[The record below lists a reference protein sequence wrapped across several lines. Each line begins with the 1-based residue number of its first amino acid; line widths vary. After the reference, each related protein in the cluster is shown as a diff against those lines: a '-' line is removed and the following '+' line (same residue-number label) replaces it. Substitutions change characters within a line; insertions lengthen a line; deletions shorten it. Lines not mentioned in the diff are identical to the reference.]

1 MAVMGGSGNLASDQ
15 VIINRLVRVF
25 ANTTIR
31 ASYSDASRA
40 IGTVSTEGEYRAS
53 LLQNGYYY
61 IDDLGGWV
69 IRARAS
75 TIRDDTPNATQSAD
89 GEYQSSVSQSTVQ
102 QISQFTEEERKDIYM
117 EYINNEY
124 GDVMNVDDVG
134 DNIMVDNLNGIYG
147 IPYQF
152 TETVDPRPDNSSF
165 GSIYASRIITRMPLL
180 MLSPGK
186 VDFMN
191 RSTSG
196 EKLAIFDALIGSENN
211 SDTKLGDFI
220 KKPGKYYTF
229 EYDEASDFQGGL
241 ARVSKNNKWG
251 YVNALGEVVVP
262 CEYDSVSDF
271 HEGFGQVERNNKC
284 GFVNKYG
291 EVIVPCEYHICRAFN
306 EGLSTVLKNNKWGAI
321 DETGKE
327 VIQCQY
333 DELLSF
339 HEGLAKVEEKGK
351 WGVINKKGEIV
362 IPIIYDYI
370 SYFHEELAS
379 VKLDDEWGVINKKGE
394 VVIPIGLGP
403 IDLFHEGLARVYDKT
418 EDSAG
423 FIDTDGNLVIPYIY
437 DRTSGFKEGLA
448 RVEKNG
454 KWGFINKS
462 GEVVIPFEYD
472 NAYDFQDG
480 LAIVAKNGKLGLVN
494 KLGEVI
500 APCKYN
506 ALCNFNGDLAQVK
519 LNDKWGF
526 INKSGEVVIPFEYD
540 YISNF
545 QEGFSQVLK
554 DGKIYY
560 IDKNNQK
567 LNLKIIINE
576 ASDIFNIPNNSTIID
591 TKIGYALDF
600 QEDKVLF
607 NSNEEREEFI
617 KLLDKT
623 ININPSYKS
632 KKLTKKQKTN
642 A

>member
-229 EYDEASDFQGGL
+229 AYDSENYW
-241 ARVSKNNKWG
+241 K
-251 YVNALGEVVVP
+251 YVNAMNNACAVYLG
-262 CEYDSVSDF
+262 
-271 HEGFGQVERNNKC
+271 
-284 GFVNKYG
+284 
-291 EVIVPCEYHICRAFN
+291 
-306 EGLSTVLKNNKWGAI
+306 
-321 DETGKE
+321 
-327 VIQCQY
+327 IQ
-333 DELLSF
+333 D
-339 HEGLAKVEEKGK
+339 V
-351 WGVINKKGEIV
+351 
-362 IPIIYDYI
+362 D
-370 SYFHEELAS
+370 
-379 VKLDDEWGVINKKGE
+379 
-394 VVIPIGLGP
+394 
-403 IDLFHEGLARVYDKT
+403 
-418 EDSAG
+418 
-423 FIDTDGNLVIPYIY
+423 
-437 DRTSGFKEGLA
+437 
-448 RVEKNG
+448 
-454 KWGFINKS
+454 
-462 GEVVIPFEYD
+462 
-472 NAYDFQDG
+472 
-480 LAIVAKNGKLGLVN
+480 
-494 KLGEVI
+494 
-500 APCKYN
+500 
-506 ALCNFNGDLAQVK
+506 
-519 LNDKWGF
+519 
-526 INKSGEVVIPFEYD
+526 
-540 YISNF
+540 
-545 QEGFSQVLK
+545 
-554 DGKIYY
+554 
-560 IDKNNQK
+560 
-567 LNLKIIINE
+567 
-576 ASDIFNIPNNSTIID
+576 
-591 TKIGYALDF
+591 
-600 QEDKVLF
+600 
-607 NSNEEREEFI
+607 
-617 KLLDKT
+617 
-623 ININPSYKS
+623 ININGVSGKAESFHWEKATNDKFDSMLVSSESYVTFYADAETSKSEQYSNSTKASQLADTVNSFSDVAKEAMFLVGAHVGNISWVNAEDIDKAISQIGELGDRLLSGNGESLVKDIAEEFSVIATGGKLIFPEIWSDSEFTQSFDVKIKLRCPCPNKVSWFLDICVPINHLRALTLPRTPYGEGVNGKKFEDEPTANGYFSPFLVRGFYKGLWNCDMGIITDLSLSLGKEGSWTLDGLPSEVDVDMTIKDLYNVLAMTPSDQTTAFLNNTMFLNFLASSCGVSINKPDLDRS
-632 KKLTKKQKTN
+632 VDLYLMLKKNYWQDRLTGYSFWQKATQGIQN
-642 A
+642 KLYNLYTGVFRG

>member
-229 EYDEASDFQGGL
+229 AYDSENYW
-241 ARVSKNNKWG
+241 K
-251 YVNALGEVVVP
+251 YVNAMNNACAVYLG
-262 CEYDSVSDF
+262 
-271 HEGFGQVERNNKC
+271 
-284 GFVNKYG
+284 
-291 EVIVPCEYHICRAFN
+291 
-306 EGLSTVLKNNKWGAI
+306 
-321 DETGKE
+321 
-327 VIQCQY
+327 IQ
-333 DELLSF
+333 D
-339 HEGLAKVEEKGK
+339 V
-351 WGVINKKGEIV
+351 
-362 IPIIYDYI
+362 D
-370 SYFHEELAS
+370 
-379 VKLDDEWGVINKKGE
+379 
-394 VVIPIGLGP
+394 
-403 IDLFHEGLARVYDKT
+403 
-418 EDSAG
+418 
-423 FIDTDGNLVIPYIY
+423 
-437 DRTSGFKEGLA
+437 
-448 RVEKNG
+448 
-454 KWGFINKS
+454 
-462 GEVVIPFEYD
+462 
-472 NAYDFQDG
+472 
-480 LAIVAKNGKLGLVN
+480 
-494 KLGEVI
+494 
-500 APCKYN
+500 
-506 ALCNFNGDLAQVK
+506 
-519 LNDKWGF
+519 
-526 INKSGEVVIPFEYD
+526 
-540 YISNF
+540 
-545 QEGFSQVLK
+545 
-554 DGKIYY
+554 
-560 IDKNNQK
+560 
-567 LNLKIIINE
+567 
-576 ASDIFNIPNNSTIID
+576 
-591 TKIGYALDF
+591 
-600 QEDKVLF
+600 
-607 NSNEEREEFI
+607 
-617 KLLDKT
+617 
-623 ININPSYKS
+623 ININGVSGKAGSFHWEKATNDKFDSMLVSSESYVTFYADAETSKSEQYSNSTKASQLADTVNSFSDVAKEAMFLVGAHVGNISWVNAEDIDKAISQIGELGDRLLRGNGESLVKDIAEEFSVIATGGKLIFPEIWSDSEFTQSFDVKIKLRCPCPNKVSWFLDICVPINHLRALTLPRTPYGEGVNGKKFEDEPTANGYFSPFLVRGFYKGLWNCDMGIITDLSLSLGKEGSWTLDGLPSEVDVDMTIKDLYNVLAMTPSDQTTAFLNNTMFLNFLASSCGVSINKPDLDRS
-632 KKLTKKQKTN
+632 VDLYLMLKKNYWKDRLTGYSFWQKATQGIQN
-642 A
+642 KLYNLYTGVFRG